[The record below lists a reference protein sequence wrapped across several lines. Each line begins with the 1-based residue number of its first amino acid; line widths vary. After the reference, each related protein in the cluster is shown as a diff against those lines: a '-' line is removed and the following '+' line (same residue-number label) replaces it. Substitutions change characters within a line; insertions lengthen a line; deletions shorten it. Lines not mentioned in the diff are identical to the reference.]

1 VFNKFG
7 GLGDEN
13 KKKKKIIETGK
24 KTIDVQLCKLE
35 LVVAYRSIIQFD
47 GDIGKP
53 VRLFIYS
60 FTREPQEEPSYRT
73 VTEFMNPVFAKT
85 SLKRSFSVIEN
96 ERFGTF
102 GQVFAKTGSI
112 NSGTDYYICRL
123 LGGIILLISCAG
135 ILEQSMGAI
144 GTK

>member
-1 VFNKFG
+1 MLYRTVNSLFVSFMKNTHCDKNNHLIKVFQKFG
-7 GLGDEN
+7 GLRDEN

-35 LVVAYRSIIQFD
+35 LVVAYRSILQFK
-47 GDIGKP
+47 GNIKKP

-60 FTREPQEEPSYRT
+60 FSLKPQEEPSYRT
-73 VTEFMNPVFAKT
+73 
-85 SLKRSFSVIEN
+85 
-96 ERFGTF
+96 
-102 GQVFAKTGSI
+102 
-112 NSGTDYYICRL
+112 DYYIGRL
-123 LGGIILLISCAG
+123 LGDIILLISCAG